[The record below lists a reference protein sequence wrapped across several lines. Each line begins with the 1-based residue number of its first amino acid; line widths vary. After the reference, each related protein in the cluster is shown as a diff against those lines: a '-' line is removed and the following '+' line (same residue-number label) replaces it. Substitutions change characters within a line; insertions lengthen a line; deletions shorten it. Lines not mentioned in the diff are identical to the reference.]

1 MVRARLADAEFFY
14 NQDCK
19 ETLESRLPGL
29 QHVVYH
35 NKLGSQ
41 AERMLRVKALAGM
54 IAKTIGADVT
64 HAERAAMLAKAD
76 LRTLMVGEFP
86 ELQGIMGEYYARH
99 DGEPEDVAVAV
110 REHYEPRFAGDKLP
124 ES

>member
-1 MVRARLADAEFFY
+1 MLSRSGCGKPEKQRMQPVSYTHLLADAEFFY

-29 QHVVYH
+29 HHVVYH

-76 LRTLMVGEFP
+76 LRTLM
-86 ELQGIMGEYYARH
+86 
-99 DGEPEDVAVAV
+99 AVSYT
-110 REHYEPRFAGDKLP
+110 HLF
-124 ES
+124 